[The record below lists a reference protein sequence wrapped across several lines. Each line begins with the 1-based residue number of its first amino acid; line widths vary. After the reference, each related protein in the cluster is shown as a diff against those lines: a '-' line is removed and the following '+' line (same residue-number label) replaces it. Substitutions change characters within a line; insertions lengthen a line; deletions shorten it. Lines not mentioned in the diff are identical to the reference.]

1 MSKADAVHSIA
12 GFSTE
17 GSFLNTLA
25 GFLNPFGKVA
35 DAVGD
40 LLGLGG
46 EGGVCGGVVKNH
58 MWLIISPN
66 RAPLCGVDL
75 TYG

>member
-17 GSFLNTLA
+17 GSFLNRLATL
-25 GFLNPFGKVA
+25 LNPFGKVA

-40 LLGLGG
+40 LLGLLP
-46 EGGVCGGVVKNH
+46 K
-58 MWLIISPN
+58 
-66 RAPLCGVDL
+66 A
-75 TYG
+75 